1 MTTKRRVVIDTSVLI
16 SAALIEQGKPHA
28 TVFYVV
34 EHENLLASSNTFHEL
49 ETRLR
54 RAKFLRYLR
63 VEKREAYLR
72 FIRERSRFIPI
83 TETITACRDPK
94 DDILLELAVSGQAD
108 LILSSDN
115 DLLVLHP
122 FHDIPILKPAGFRD
136 STRFD

>member
-28 TVFYVV
+28 SVFYVL

-54 RAKFLRYLR
+54 RTKFLRYLR
-63 VEKREAYLR
+63 VEKREAYLT

-94 DDILLELAVSGQAD
+94 DDIFLELAVSGQAD

-122 FHDIPILKPAGFRD
+122 FRGIPILKPAAFLE
-136 STRFD
+136 TVTL

>member
-28 TVFYVV
+28 AVFYVLG
-34 EHENLLASSNTFHEL
+34 HEILLASSNTFHEL

-54 RAKFLRYLR
+54 RTKFLRYLR
-63 VEKREAYLR
+63 VEEREAYLR

-94 DDILLELAVSGQAD
+94 DDIFLELAVSGQAD
-108 LILSSDN
+108 MILSSDN

-122 FHDIPILKPAGFRD
+122 FRGIPILKPAAFLE
-136 STRFD
+136 TVTL